1 GKHSQLNAIES
12 TLEYLYRELKEVIAG
27 TVENKKILLTEE
39 NLTKAMIKIDAVESD
54 GDLSIRKRR
63 KELIKRSQNMLDLVD
78 AFKNRDKKSPATS
91 EEAVSPIE
99 IATVESES
107 AVAESSVEPESAAT
121 EAQAIE
127 TTIDTAAETAIA
139 ETAFAETAI
148 TDTEE
153 LAELESL
160 SDIESLPEVHE
171 VSLAA
176 SSVATD
182 PKQEN
187 ATPEA
192 ASETQ
197 SDEEAE
203 SDESL
208 SERDHQELFDPL
220 DLIVDAAL
228 ELTHPEL
235 LDHDFEV
242 VSVH

>member
-1 GKHSQLNAIES
+1 
-12 TLEYLYRELKEVIAG
+12 
-27 TVENKKILLTEE
+27 
-39 NLTKAMIKIDAVESD
+39 MIKIDAVDSD
-54 GDLSIRKRR
+54 GDQSIRKRR

-78 AFKNRDKKSPATS
+78 EFKNRDKKSPAAS

-107 AVAESSVEPESAAT
+107 AVAETSVEPESAAT

-127 TTIDTAAETAIA
+127 TIIDTAAETAIA

-148 TDTEE
+148 TETAITETEE

-171 VSLAA
+171 VSLAT

-182 PKQEN
+182 PKQEA

-203 SDESL
+203 SDASL